1 MGLTAQGN
9 LSYPALCTLVA
20 LLCGS
25 TAQQG
30 RVGAARVT
38 VGMPPPVPAAVK
50 EEVIAAAGPAA
61 LPPLVPTHVREQ
73 VRAASASGP
82 VVPGSPG
89 VHAED
94 PQQLIR
100 EKQRRRRQYFNCCSS
115 ARHDHRGRPGLS
127 DRRTFSPGT
136 KPPESP
142 RSQVRGAMA
151 SKAKRSVILAYHSTS
166 IDALFALLAAWLRH
180 RGDSSVALRYLPLDP
195 LDSLES
201 RLQTVEHVMAQ
212 EACSLYLLGCSGS
225 ETFLRE
231 LSAHWP
237 QCNLVSICSE
247 LPCER
252 STACMAWDHFDKEA
266 QEAIGN
272 SGGSGTG
279 EALAQLADFG
289 GDLGRLKLVFEYVE
303 DHEMR
308 RGILADSQAFAS
320 GLASL
325 LQHELPWN
333 PSAKNSTLFDVLL
346 SLSPA
351 TLIENGKLVSVTVRR
366 TLSGWGNEGT

>member
-1 MGLTAQGN
+1 
-9 LSYPALCTLVA
+9 
-20 LLCGS
+20 
-25 TAQQG
+25 
-30 RVGAARVT
+30 
-38 VGMPPPVPAAVK
+38 
-50 EEVIAAAGPAA
+50 
-61 LPPLVPTHVREQ
+61 
-73 VRAASASGP
+73 
-82 VVPGSPG
+82 
-89 VHAED
+89 
-94 PQQLIR
+94 
-100 EKQRRRRQYFNCCSS
+100 
-115 ARHDHRGRPGLS
+115 
-127 DRRTFSPGT
+127 
-136 KPPESP
+136 
-142 RSQVRGAMA
+142 
-151 SKAKRSVILAYHSTS
+151 
-166 IDALFALLAAWLRH
+166 
-180 RGDSSVALRYLPLDP
+180 
-195 LDSLES
+195 
-201 RLQTVEHVMAQ
+201 
-212 EACSLYLLGCSGS
+212 
-225 ETFLRE
+225 
-231 LSAHWP
+231 
-237 QCNLVSICSE
+237 
-247 LPCER
+247 
-252 STACMAWDHFDKEA
+252 MAWDHFDKEA